1 MRHNKKFNHLGRKKA
16 HRELMLSNM
25 AVSLIMHKRIETTV
39 QKAKALRVFVE
50 PIITRSKQDTTLAR
64 RVAFDDLRDKY
75 AVAELFREV
84 APRIMNRP
92 GGYTRIVR
100 LATRLGDNADIC
112 MMELV
117 DFNEGYTQ
125 AKAAS
130 KQQHATRRS
139 RRSTGKT
146 AEQQSV
152 AEKAEVVDQQLSAST
167 DAVDEQQA
175 PAE

>member
-100 LATRLGDNADIC
+100 LATRLGAIRRRKRRASSSTQHGG
-112 MMELV
+112 LV
-117 DFNEGYTQ
+117 VLR
-125 AKAAS
+125 AKPLSS
-130 KQQHATRRS
+130 K
-139 RRSTGKT
+139 
-146 AEQQSV
+146 V
-152 AEKAEVVDQQLSAST
+152 
-167 DAVDEQQA
+167 
-175 PAE
+175 

>member
-1 MRHNKKFNHLGRKKA
+1 MRHNKKFNPLGRKKA

-50 PIITRSKQDTTLAR
+50 PIITRSKQDTPLAR

-152 AEKAEVVDQQLSAST
+152 AEKAEVVDQQVSAST